1 VKSGVPIIN
10 STPEQCCNQF
20 FMCYCLRNFHYLLYI
35 LARDEVIDEAAGQE
49 GGKKKRNRKRNK
61 AKG

>member
-1 VKSGVPIIN
+1 LCDISSG
-10 STPEQCCNQF
+10 E
-20 FMCYCLRNFHYLLYI
+20 LLYFAVCI
-35 LARDEVIDEAAGQE
+35 LAKDEVIDDAPGQE

>member
-1 VKSGVPIIN
+1 VVFLLG
-10 STPEQCCNQF
+10 E
-20 FMCYCLRNFHYLLYI
+20 LLLYFVVCI
-35 LARDEVIDEAAGQE
+35 LAKDGAVDEAAGQE

>member
-1 VKSGVPIIN
+1 MFTCFIKIIVFCKTYLISLCGISSGGTFVV
-10 STPEQCCNQF
+10 C
-20 FMCYCLRNFHYLLYI
+20 I
-35 LARDEVIDEAAGQE
+35 LAKDGAVDEAAGQE